1 MDLLLR
7 FIENSNRNGMQI
19 QGNMFHFLGTLMDTN
34 PLIAKT
40 WSNAVTDYGSFLK
53 EKAMPIQS
61 NPWLTENR
69 ITYRGPKTILRQFS
83 SGDIGNPLLLVP
95 PEAGHNSQIVDY
107 GPEQSLVQ
115 CALENYAGDVYAMDK
130 LPAGPQHADYAIEDC
145 IRSLGECIRTIGEP
159 VHLVGLCQGGWQ
171 AVAYAALFP
180 EQVKSL
186 TLAGAP
192 IDFHAGNGLI
202 SQMAQTLPLS
212 FYQSLVNMGSGLMPG
227 AFIAAGFKMMNA
239 FERFMGE
246 DFKLY
251 QNINDPEY
259 LERNR
264 RFNQWYEFTQ
274 PLGGRMYLEVIE
286 HLFKENK
293 LIKGELEIMGRKV
306 DLSEIHQPIYLI
318 AGTKDDITP
327 PSQLFAIS
335 QYVSSTSIE
344 EKLAEA
350 GHIGVF
356 MRSRVIKEIWSD
368 LFASLSTVSRQ
379 YTIHP
384 DMPMMEV
391 EAGSE
396 IEAVS

>member
-1 MDLLLR
+1 MDHLLR
-7 FIENSNRNGMQI
+7 YLENSSRNGMQFQSHI
-19 QGNMFHFLGTLMDTN
+19 FHFLGTLMDTN
-34 PLIAKT
+34 PFIDKT
-40 WSNAVTDYGSFLK
+40 WADAVTDYGTFLK
-53 EKAMPIQS
+53 EKAKPILP
-61 NPWLTENR
+61 NPWLTENK
-69 ITYRGPKTILRQFS
+69 IVYRGQKTILRQFS
-83 SGDIGNPLLLVP
+83 SGDMGNPLLLVP

-115 CALENYAGDVYAMDK
+115 CALENYIGDVYAMDK
-130 LPAGPQHADYAIEDC
+130 LPAGPQHADYSIEDC
-145 IRSLGECIRTIGEP
+145 IRSLGECIRTIGQP

-180 EQVKSL
+180 EHVKSL

-192 IDFHAGNGLI
+192 IDFHAGDGLI

-227 AFIAAGFKMMNA
+227 AFLAAGFKMMNA

-251 QNINDPEY
+251 QNINDQQY
-259 LERNR
+259 LERTR

-293 LIKGELEIMGRKV
+293 LVKGDLQIMGRKV
-306 DLSEIHQPIYLI
+306 DLSAIHQPIYLI

-327 PSQLFAIS
+327 PEQLFAIR
-335 QYVSSTSIE
+335 QFVSSTSIAE
-344 EKLAEA
+344 TLAEA

-356 MRSRVIKEIWSD
+356 MKSKVIKKIWSK
-368 LFASLSTVSRQ
+368 LFASLSAYSCQ
-379 YTIHP
+379 YTIDWDRHMLGQ
-384 DMPMMEV
+384 DAISHVEEV
-391 EAGSE
+391 
-396 IEAVS
+396 V